1 MAEIVRRDGNSLQ
14 ISGAMVA
21 RMFLTEYLGNSSAE
35 RPLCEPAQLALDTLE
50 QMPPQGPISW
60 DYDRIALKA
69 AALLLQD
76 VPDSDPRRRQIE
88 NRLLDARSRLARC
101 PAPL

>member
-76 VPDSDPRRRQIE
+76 VPKQLVEKVKKDTDLITIGAGITAGC
-88 NRLLDARSRLARC
+88 DG
-101 PAPL
+101 